1 MHIVIFLETRFD
13 DTDLLFTISSRIYR
27 QLVCIFVLFA
37 LLFCFHSPYIVF
49 FFPRRLACIHIYF
62 HICLVY
68 IVASASPSCSRPLL
82 CIHILFSQSSCL
94 HCHLHVAILLSSSCL
109 HMVLWAVAIR
119 SVPLQLPLPD
129 RVRRGVGGFPE
140 HLPEVEGTHALLIQ
154 VFASALLVAVGG
166 GRRSLLV
173 RRVGTKHLAKLR
185 GRLHVRGGW
194 RTAPLAAGENQVTS
208 GKKQV
213 KRVES
218 RSRGEGDRLR
228 EGGR

>member
-1 MHIVIFLETRFD
+1 MHIVFFLETRLD
-13 DTDLLFTISSRIYR
+13 DTDLLFTISSRINR
-27 QLVCIFVLFA
+27 QLVCIVVLFA
-37 LLFCFHSPYIVF
+37 LLFCFHSSYII

-68 IVASASPSCSRPLL
+68 IVASASPSRSLL

-94 HCHLHVAILLSSSCL
+94 HCHLHVAILLSSPCL

-140 HLPEVEGTHALLIQ
+140 HLPKVEGTHALVIL

-173 RRVGTKHLAKLR
+173 GRVGTKHLAKLR
-185 GRLHVRGGW
+185 GRLHVRGGR

-208 GKKQV
+208 GKTQV

-218 RSRGEGDRLR
+218 R
-228 EGGR
+228 